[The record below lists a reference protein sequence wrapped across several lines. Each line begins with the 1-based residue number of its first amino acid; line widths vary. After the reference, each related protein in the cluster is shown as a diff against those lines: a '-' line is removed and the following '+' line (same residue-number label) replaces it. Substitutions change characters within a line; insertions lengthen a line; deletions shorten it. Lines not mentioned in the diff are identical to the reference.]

1 MTTFVY
7 ITTSMAYIFNYAF
20 FYMRGISIATLKV
33 LNMIEIVIN
42 ALIKILLF
50 NILLFFLI
58 VYEIESIEILF
69 KRNTKVALN
78 CGLYSICTEMML
90 LIFLVKVL
98 VRFLYGEVLTN
109 LFIIQ

>member
-1 MTTFVY
+1 M
-7 ITTSMAYIFNYAF
+7 
-20 FYMRGISIATLKV
+20 
-33 LNMIEIVIN
+33 
-42 ALIKILLF
+42 
-50 NILLFFLI
+50 
-58 VYEIESIEILF
+58 YEIESIEILF

-78 CGLYSICTEMML
+78 CGLYSIYTEMML